1 MKTKH
6 TRNNTNQSQ
15 LAKQLGISRQ
25 SLAYWQKMP
34 GAPPLDALEAWRT
47 FLAGSTRLPAC
58 FTKADRQAIAA
69 LKVRLLQSQV
79 ELSER
84 KNAVDA
90 RQFVAAEQ
98 VREQC
103 LKHIGALFCSLERLL
118 VSEMPV
124 RCKGLDEIGIYG
136 VTKPAFDKIC
146 AECRASL
153 GELITKEPSRE

>member
-1 MKTKH
+1 MKKTTDKPR
-6 TRNNTNQSQ
+6 TQSE
-15 LAKQLGISRQ
+15 LARALHVSRQ
-25 SLAYWQKMP
+25 VISYHIRQAD
-34 GAPPLDALEAWRT
+34 APPISD
-47 FLAGSTRLPAC
+47 LAGWREYLATSARLPAV
-58 FTKADRQAIAA
+58 FTSEDKQVIAA

-153 GELITKEPSRE
+153 GEMITKEPSRE